1 MILGEGCLP
10 GDCGDNSTTYNVTVD
25 GFVLEAV
32 NTTLLGVDPTQSF
45 LVRFPNTNG
54 PPFMA
59 APVAI
64 VTQYSTFPNP
74 NVRITYRL
82 PGTIMMVTPN
92 NGQRGTQVTI
102 TGENLLGVG
111 SGIAL
116 TEVELGGNLADIISS
131 SQTEVVVRATSGVGQ
146 GSRTVILRSN
156 QTLEVEGT
164 PSMFEGPFT
173 SAEDTW
179 SQLEDG
185 IITDIIPPAAQS
197 GRTVT
202 LCGERLLGGGDM
214 INSVYLANQPT
225 SNFDSIPFPAGLGF
239 MGSECIT
246 ATVPDVEVPEDGISG
261 NVTLITNTRAI
272 VESSEDI
279 SFSYAEIRTV
289 NPNRGQFGTSV
300 IISGIELLSGY
311 PVESVM
317 PEVFL
322 SGVQATVNNFNSTTI
337 VVQVEM
343 PPEPELGSASGMLT
357 EPGIFGVTGPVEIVI
372 TSPDVLTLPFNVS
385 IDSAWTYERPGEILS
400 IDPPFGQ
407 YGTRL
412 NLTGENLLGYGTSLS
427 NATVNGT
434 EAMILEFS
442 NSSVIIEAPDLGI
455 IGFVTIVLFSNNDA
469 QVTGTVLFEYRE
481 RGQIDNVS
489 PSEGQHGT
497 FGKIRNLKVLPSQ

>member
-1 MILGEGCLP
+1 MILGDGCLP
-10 GDCGDNSTTYNVTVD
+10 GGCGDNSTTYNVTVD
-25 GFVLEAV
+25 VFVLEAV

-59 APVAI
+59 PVAI
-64 VTQYSTFPNP
+64 MTQYSTFPNP
-74 NVRITYRL
+74 NVMITYRL

-92 NGQRGTQVTI
+92 NGQRGTEVTI

-111 SGIAL
+111 RGIAL
-116 TEVELGGNLADIISS
+116 AEVELGGNLTDIISS
-131 SQTEVVVRATSGVGQ
+131 SQTEVVVRATSGVSQ

-173 SAEDTW
+173 SADGIW
-179 SQLEDG
+179 SQLED
-185 IITDIIPPAAQS
+185 IITNIIPPTAQS

-202 LCGERLLGGGDM
+202 LCGERLLGGGNM

-239 MGSECIT
+239 TNSECIT
-246 ATVPDVEVPEDGISG
+246 ATVPDVEVPEDGISV
-261 NVTLITNTRAI
+261 NVTLIANTGAI

-279 SFSYAEIRTV
+279 SFSYAEITTV

-322 SGVQATVNNFNSTTI
+322 SGVQATVKSFNSTTI

-343 PPEPELGSASGMLT
+343 PPEPEFSSNGTLIGAV
-357 EPGIFGVTGPVEIVI
+357 ICGVSGPVEIVI
-372 TSPDVLTLPFNVS
+372 TSPDVLILPFNVS
-385 IDSAWTYERPGEILS
+385 IDSAWTYERPGEILN

-407 YGTRL
+407 YGTHL

-497 FGKIRNLKVLPSQ
+497 FGKTCMVG